1 MEDSVIIA
9 MFEARDEA
17 AIAFT
22 ADRYGKMCLSIAR
35 GILGSPQDAEE
46 CTQDAYLRLWNAIP
60 PAKPASLS
68 AYLGRIVRN
77 LALNAAEKKQ
87 AARRGGEVLPLLAE
101 LEECLPPMEDGRE
114 IGEVLDR
121 FLGELS
127 AENRRIF
134 LRRYWYCDS
143 TAAIAARFSIKEG
156 AVKVRLHRMREQLR
170 EKLEQEG
177 ITL

>member
-17 AIAFT
+17 AIAAT
-22 ADRYGKMCLSIAR
+22 ADRYGRMCLSIAR

-156 AVKVRLHRMREQLR
+156 AVKVRLHRMRGQLR

>member
-1 MEDSVIIA
+1 MEDTAIIA
-9 MFEARDEA
+9 LFEARDEA
-17 AIAFT
+17 AIAAT
-22 ADRYGKMCLSIAR
+22 EAQYGKLCRAIAE

-46 CTQDAYLRLWNAIP
+46 CAQDAYLRLWNAIP

-77 LALNAAEKKQ
+77 LALNAAEKKR

-101 LEECLPPMEDGRE
+101 LEECLPPVEEGRE

-121 FLGELS
+121 FLWELS

-143 TAAIAARFSIKEG
+143 TAAIAARFSMKEG
-156 AVKVRLHRMREQLR
+156 AVKVRLHRMRAQLR

-177 ITL
+177 ITP

>member
-143 TAAIAARFSIKEG
+143 TAAIAARFSMKEG
-156 AVKVRLHRMREQLR
+156 AVKVRLHRMRGQLR

>member
-17 AIAFT
+17 AIAVT

>member
-1 MEDSVIIA
+1 MEDTAIIA
-9 MFEARDEA
+9 LFEARDEA
-17 AIAFT
+17 AIAAT
-22 ADRYGKMCLSIAR
+22 EAQYGKLCRSIAE

-46 CTQDAYLRLWNAIP
+46 CAQDAYLRLWNAIP

-77 LALNAAEKKQ
+77 LAINAAEKKR

-101 LEECLPPMEDGRE
+101 LEECLPPVEEGRE

-143 TAAIAARFSIKEG
+143 TAAIAARFSMKEG
-156 AVKVRLHRMREQLR
+156 AVKVRLHRMRAQLR

-177 ITL
+177 ITP